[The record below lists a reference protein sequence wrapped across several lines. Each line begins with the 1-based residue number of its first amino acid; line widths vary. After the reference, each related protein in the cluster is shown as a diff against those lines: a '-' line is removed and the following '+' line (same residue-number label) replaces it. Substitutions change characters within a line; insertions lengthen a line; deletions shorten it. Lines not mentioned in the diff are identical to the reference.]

1 MKRAL
6 AFRRIPA
13 LLAATIAL
21 TACDRSN
28 GEWSGTVVDSAG
40 IAVVQNPASARW
52 TLRPE
57 PRLVEELRIGA
68 LDGAPELQFG
78 QIAAIDIDA
87 DGTMYVLD
95 AQAAQ
100 VRIFDAHGRFVRA
113 VGRPG
118 AGPGEVSPSAAAVL
132 AGADGTVYI
141 ADVMRQ
147 RIAAFGADGSEIGST
162 AVPMQQGIP
171 VRWDIT
177 EDRRFA
183 VQFRSMP
190 FPGMTNVVLRDRI
203 VARDPG
209 SERADTLL
217 EMESGRT
224 FDVSGGMPRMRL
236 FEAEPVWALLPDG
249 RLARGTN
256 DAFRIELIG
265 RDGRVERVLTRP
277 FERRPLGDG
286 DRDAFRRLLREAISQ
301 QAPPAAVEQILQN
314 LEFAEHYPAFATF
327 AAGPA
332 GTLWVQ
338 RIRTAGDVEAEGG
351 RFDAQDIGSPVWDVF
366 DEEGRL
372 LGNVRMP
379 DGFAPLRFVGN
390 MIYGVLRDDLDVP
403 HVARLR
409 VDGW

>member
-6 AFRRIPA
+6 AFSRIPA

-21 TACDRSN
+21 AACDRSN
-28 GEWSGTVVDSAG
+28 GEWSGTMVDSAG
-40 IAVVQNPASARW
+40 IAVVHNPSSARW
-52 TLRPE
+52 TLRAE

-78 QIAAIDIDA
+78 QIAAIDVAA

-100 VRIFDAHGRFVRA
+100 VRIFDAQGRFVRA

-118 AGPGEVSPSAAAVL
+118 GGPGEVSPAAAAVL
-132 AGADGTVYI
+132 AGEDGTVYI

-147 RIAAFGADGSEIGST
+147 RIAAFGADGAEIGST
-162 AVPMQQGIP
+162 SMPMQQGIP
-171 VRWDIT
+171 VRWEIT
-177 EDRRFA
+177 RDRRFA
-183 VQFRSMP
+183 VQLRSMP
-190 FPGMTNVVLRDRI
+190 FPGMTNVVMRDRI
-203 VARDPG
+203 VTRDPG

-224 FDVSGGMPRMRL
+224 FEVSGGMPRMRL
-236 FEAEPVWALLPDG
+236 FESEPVWALLPDG
-249 RLARGTN
+249 RLARATN
-256 DAFRIELIG
+256 DAFRVEIIG
-265 RDGRVERVLTRP
+265 RGGGVERVLTMP

-314 LEFAEHYPAFATF
+314 LEFADHYPAFATF

-338 RIRTAGDVEAEGG
+338 RIRTASDVEAEGG
-351 RFDAQDIGSPVWDVF
+351 RFDAQDIGSPVWDIF
-366 DEEGRL
+366 DEKGRL
-372 LGNVRMP
+372 LGNLRMP
-379 DGFAPLRFVGN
+379 DGFTPLRFVGSL
-390 MIYGVLRDDLDVP
+390 IYGVLRDDLDVP

-409 VDGW
+409 VEGW